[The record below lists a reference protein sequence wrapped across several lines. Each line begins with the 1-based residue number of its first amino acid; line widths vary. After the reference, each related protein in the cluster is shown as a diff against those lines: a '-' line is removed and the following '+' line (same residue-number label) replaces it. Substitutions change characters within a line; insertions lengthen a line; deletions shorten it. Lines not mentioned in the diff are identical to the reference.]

1 MEKGKIRSIV
11 FTAIGLT
18 TIVAV
23 GWMIKSYFW
32 GNDNGYTDPGNNNK
46 TAEKNYPQQQR
57 ILLQQDQLLHEYLNG
72 LQKLDMEYYGLLTD
86 TIDNDK
92 LTTLN
97 AKIVVAEKY
106 FSQSLDSISKNPPE
120 YTNPADEN
128 FFINMISSFRLSL
141 DDRRSMNDLR
151 STFSSDSISI
161 TDDQKSMLLAKSEMT
176 EKDKRITYLERM
188 ISSMQVSEAPAPA
201 SKKNREMNETAPG
214 NEALIAEKENKI
226 ASLSAANANMQK
238 DYDRLLKLQNEA
250 SKNISYADYKTKTL
264 SMQKEIIDLN
274 TELALAQVDCNLSR
288 ADATQI
294 ISNSKQRK
302 VLLTEA
308 LNILNNLSSS
318 ENPETQKKV
327 QNKIARLNRVA
338 TNYRD

>member
-1 MEKGKIRSIV
+1 MEKGKIRTIV
-11 FTAIGLT
+11 FSAIGLT

-23 GWMIKSYFW
+23 GWMIKSFFW
-32 GNDNGYTDPGNNNK
+32 SNDAYTDKSSDYK
-46 TAEKNYPQQQR
+46 TTEKNIPQQQR

-86 TIDNDK
+86 TTDDEK
-92 LTTLN
+92 LAAMN
-97 AKIVVAEKY
+97 GKIVVAEKY

-120 YTNPADEN
+120 YPNPADEN

-141 DDRRSMNDLR
+141 EDRRSMNDLR
-151 STFSSDSISI
+151 NTFSSDSVSV
-161 TDDQKSMLLAKSEMT
+161 TDEQKSMLQAKSEMT

-188 ISSMQVSEAPAPA
+188 ISSMQVSEEPAPA
-201 SKKNREMNETAPG
+201 AKKNRGMNENMPA
-214 NEALIAEKENKI
+214 NDALTIEKDNKI
-226 ASLSAANANMQK
+226 ASLSTANANLQK
-238 DYDRLLKLQNEA
+238 DYDRLLKRLNEA
-250 SKNISYADYKTKTL
+250 SKNIPVDDYKTKTL
-264 SMQKEIIDLN
+264 SMQQEITDLN
-274 TELALAQVDCNLSR
+274 TALALAQVDCNLSR

-308 LNILNNLSSS
+308 LNILNNLSTS

-327 QNKIARLNRVA
+327 KNKIARLNKVA